1 MEDLTGKQ
9 LGPYQVVASLGEGGM
24 AAVYKAHQPGM
35 ERYVALKILPRH
47 FASDP
52 LFVGRFEQEAKVLAK
67 LQHPHILPVFDF
79 GQADGYTYIVMPFLQ
94 SGDLTD
100 LLRGPSLSLSQIR
113 RIISQVG
120 DALDYA
126 HARGLIHR
134 DVKPSNVLLDER
146 GNCLLT
152 DFGIAKILESGSK
165 LTVTGG
171 IIGTPAYMSPEQG
184 LGEKVDGR
192 SDIYALGIMLYEMA
206 TGRVPYQ
213 AETPMAI
220 MIKHLN
226 DPLPPPRHL
235 NPALPEAV
243 ERVILRALAKQ
254 PQDRY
259 ATAGEMVRALQ
270 AAIPE
275 TVEGPSTPGDVDAT
289 LVSTA
294 GATLEAQRQ
303 ETVEKE
309 GGREPVRPAR
319 QWALAAMGL
328 ILLLVLVVTGVIVFA
343 GDSGD
348 ERSDEIPLVAAT
360 EAATEKINP
369 LQPTEPA
376 TAPTGT
382 ETTPSPEVS
391 STDTPLPTTSL
402 YDNFDD
408 PAFDGAWNPALWESD
423 SDEPCKV
430 AQQEG
435 VISFNMPAQPEE
447 TSCALRINQPSLV
460 SVEQLGVVEARL
472 QIADDLSGEYVNQGI
487 GIGSEDLPDG
497 DWFAFCGLTAHP
509 DQVEAYFEVA
519 NYGGGSTPD
528 ISQGVPAA
536 HDRWYTFRMEVK
548 PDPLTFACFVDDR
561 LIGSVTP
568 ADASALRQARF
579 HRALDTYRE
588 AGSAATTYA
597 DDVRLWSG
605 NEVSPSPYDDFDNPA
620 FEGQFD
626 PELWEPWEDLDKC
639 EAAQEDGILRFSC
652 TQPEGSGLN
661 ALHYQAAEFGQI
673 GFIEARLKLDGDL
686 PASQGAV
693 SVLLA
698 SSLDNWAYCSL
709 NGGPE
714 QAQAQLSCGLAS
726 DRNGMFTEE
735 YRAAG
740 PAVAYDTW
748 HTVRIEMKPDSGE
761 LTFFADGQTIG
772 AHTPAEIERLKSA
785 QFNAELQLYLEDGSL
800 ITGYFDDI
808 RIGPAE

>member
-9 LGPYQVVASLGEGGM
+9 LGPYQVVAPLGEGGM
-24 AAVYKAHQPGM
+24 AAVYKAYQPGM

-100 LLRGPSLSLSQIR
+100 LLRGSALSLAQLR

-126 HARGLIHR
+126 HAHGLIHR

-226 DPLPPPRHL
+226 DPLPPPRRL

-243 ERVILRALAKQ
+243 ERVILKALAKQ

-275 TVEGPSTPGDVDAT
+275 TVEGPPAPAEVDAT

-294 GATLEAQRQ
+294 GATLAAQRQ
-303 ETVEKE
+303 ETKTRRKGHKWLWV
-309 GGREPVRPAR
+309 VV
-319 QWALAAMGL
+319 GL
-328 ILLLVLVVTGVIVFA
+328 VLLVIVLARVLVFIRRGADRLSNRAT
-343 GDSGD
+343 
-348 ERSDEIPLVAAT
+348 LVAAT
-360 EAATEKINP
+360 VAKVTAVPTPAEPVLAQAGAEAT
-369 LQPTEPA
+369 QPVETPPA
-376 TAPTGT
+376 N
-382 ETTPSPEVS
+382 
-391 STDTPLPTTSL
+391 TPLPVADL

-408 PAFDGAWNPALWESD
+408 PAFDGTWNAALWKPD
-423 SDEPCKV
+423 SDEPCEV
-430 AQQEG
+430 AQQDG
-435 VISFNMPAQPEE
+435 VIRFKAPAQPEE
-447 TSCALRINQPSLV
+447 ISCALMINQPSLV
-460 SVEQLGVVEARL
+460 AVDQLGIVEARL
-472 QIADDLSGEYVNQGI
+472 KIADDLSGEYVNQGI

-509 DQVEAYFEVA
+509 DEIEAYFEVA
-519 NYGGGSTPD
+519 NYGGRSSPD

-536 HDRWYTFRMEVK
+536 HNRWYTFRMEVK
-548 PDPLTFACFVDDR
+548 PDPLTFACFVDGT

-568 ADASALRQARF
+568 ADAPTLRQARF
-579 HRALDTYRE
+579 RRALDTYRE
-588 AGSAATTYA
+588 AGSTATTYV
-597 DDVRLWSG
+597 DDVRLSGG
-605 NEVSPSPYDDFDNPA
+605 NEVSPRPYDNFDNPT

-626 PELWEPWEDLDKC
+626 PELWEPWEDIDEC
-639 EAAQEDGILRFSC
+639 EAVQEDGVLRFSC
-652 TQPEGSGLN
+652 TQPDGSGLN
-661 ALHYQAAEFGQI
+661 ALHYQGLEFGQI
-673 GFIEARLKLDGDL
+673 GFVEARLKLDGDM
-686 PASQGAV
+686 PAGWGAV
-693 SVLLA
+693 SVLLT
-698 SSLDNWAYCSL
+698 SSLDSWAYCSL

-714 QAQAQLSCGLAS
+714 QTQAQLSCGVAS

-735 YRAAG
+735 YRADG

-748 HTVRIEMKPDSGE
+748 HIVRIETNPESGE
-761 LTFFADGQTIG
+761 LTFFVDGQPIG
-772 AHTPAEIERLKSA
+772 AHTPAEIELLKSA

-808 RIGPAE
+808 RIGQAE

>member
-24 AAVYKAHQPGM
+24 AAVYKAYQPGM

-79 GQADGYTYIVMPFLQ
+79 GQADGYSYIVMPFLQ

-100 LLRGPSLSLSQIR
+100 LLAGSALSLVQIR

-126 HARGLIHR
+126 HAHGLIHR
-134 DVKPSNVLLDER
+134 DVKPSNVLLDEL

-165 LTVTGG
+165 LTATGG

-226 DPLPPPRHL
+226 DPLPPPRRL
-235 NPALPEAV
+235 NPALHEAV
-243 ERVILRALAKQ
+243 ERVILKALAKQ

-259 ATAGEMVRALQ
+259 AAAGEMVRALQ

-275 TVEGPSTPGDVDAT
+275 TVETPPAPAEADAT
-289 LVSTA
+289 LVSAA
-294 GATLEAQRQ
+294 GTTLEAQRQ

-309 GGREPVRPAR
+309 RSRESVRPAR
-319 QWALAAMGL
+319 QWMLAAAGL
-328 ILLLVLVVTGVIVFA
+328 ILLLVIVVAGVIVFA
-343 GDSGD
+343 AGGD
-348 ERSDEIPLVAAT
+348 EQPDEIPLA
-360 EAATEKINP
+360 AATEKINAV
-369 LQPTEPA
+369 QPTEPDTA
-376 TAPTGT
+376 QTEPGTAPPLEASPTG
-382 ETTPSPEVS
+382 
-391 STDTPLPTTSL
+391 TPLPTASL

-408 PAFDGAWNPALWESD
+408 PAFDGTWNAALWEAD
-423 SDEPCKV
+423 SDEPCEV

-435 VISFNMPAQPEE
+435 VISFKMPAQPEE

-460 SVEQLGVVEARL
+460 SLEQLGVVEARL

-487 GIGSEDLPDG
+487 GIGTEDLPDG

-509 DQVEAYFEVA
+509 DEIEAYFEVA
-519 NYGGGSTPD
+519 NYGGRSSPD
-528 ISQGVPAA
+528 ISQGIPAA
-536 HDRWYTFRMEVK
+536 YDRWHTFRMEVK
-548 PDPLTFACFVDDR
+548 PDPLTFACFVDNTF
-561 LIGSVTP
+561 IGSVTP
-568 ADASALRQARF
+568 ADAPALRQARF
-579 HRALDTYRE
+579 HRTLDTYRE
-588 AGSAATTYA
+588 AESTATTYA
-597 DDVRLWSG
+597 DDVRLLSS
-605 NEVSPSPYDDFDNPA
+605 NAVSPAPYDDFDDPA
-620 FEGQFD
+620 FEGQFN
-626 PELWEPWEDLDKC
+626 PELWEPWDDIDKC
-639 EAAQEDGILRFSC
+639 EAVQEGGVLHFTC
-652 TQPEGSGLN
+652 TEPDGSGLN
-661 ALHYQAAEFGQI
+661 ALHYQGLEFGQI
-673 GFIEARLKLDGDL
+673 GFVEVKLKLDSDL
-686 PASQGAV
+686 PAGRGSV
-693 SVLLA
+693 SLLLTN
-698 SSLDNWAYCSL
+698 SLDSWAGCGL
-709 NGGPE
+709 AGGAE
-714 QAQAQLSCGLAS
+714 LEQAQLSCGVAS
-726 DRNGMFTEE
+726 DRNGVFSEE
-735 YRAAG
+735 YHADG

-748 HTVRIEMKPDSGE
+748 HIVRIEMKPNSGE
-761 LTFFADGQTIG
+761 LTFFVDGQPIG
-772 AHTPAEIERLKSA
+772 THTPAEIERLKSA
-785 QFNAELQLYLEDGSL
+785 QFSAELQLYLEDGAL
-800 ITGYFDDI
+800 IAGYFDNI
-808 RIGPAE
+808 RIGQAE

>member
-24 AAVYKAHQPGM
+24 AAVYKAYQPGM

-100 LLRGPSLSLSQIR
+100 LLRGSALSLAQIR

-126 HARGLIHR
+126 HAHGLIHR

-152 DFGIAKILESGSK
+152 DFGIAKILEGGSK
-165 LTVTGG
+165 LTATGG

-192 SDIYALGIMLYEMA
+192 SDIYALGIVLYEMA

-226 DPLPPPRHL
+226 DPLPPPRRL
-235 NPALPEAV
+235 NPALPEV
-243 ERVILRALAKQ
+243 IERVILKALAKQ

-275 TVEGPSTPGDVDAT
+275 TMEGQPVSAEGDAT
-289 LVSTA
+289 QISTT
-294 GATLEAQRQ
+294 GATLAAQRQ
-303 ETVEKE
+303 ETKTRRKGPKWLWVA
-309 GGREPVRPAR
+309 V
-319 QWALAAMGL
+319 GL
-328 ILLLVLVVTGVIVFA
+328 ILLVIVLARVIGFVRRGA
-343 GDSGD
+343 DRLSN
-348 ERSDEIPLVAAT
+348 RATLVAAT
-360 EAATEKINP
+360 AAPAEKATAGSTPAEPVLAQAGTEAAPPVE
-369 LQPTEPA
+369 
-376 TAPTGT
+376 
-382 ETTPSPEVS
+382 TPSAG
-391 STDTPLPTTSL
+391 TPLPTTGF

-408 PAFDGAWNPALWESD
+408 PAFDGTWNAALWERD
-423 SDEPCKV
+423 SDEPCEV
-430 AQQEG
+430 AQQDG
-435 VISFNMPAQPEE
+435 VIRFKAPAQPEE
-447 TSCALRINQPSLV
+447 TSCALMINQPSLV

-487 GIGSEDLPDG
+487 GIGTEDLPDG
-497 DWFAFCGLTAHP
+497 NWFAFCGLTAHP
-509 DQVEAYFEVA
+509 DEIEAYFEVA
-519 NYGGGSTPD
+519 NYSGRSAPD
-528 ISQGVPAA
+528 ISQGIPAA
-536 HDRWYTFRMEVK
+536 YDRWHTFRMEVN
-548 PDPLTFACFVDDR
+548 PDPLTFACFVDDT

-568 ADASALRQARF
+568 ADAPALHQARF

-588 AGSAATTYA
+588 TGSTATTYA
-597 DDVRLWSG
+597 DDIRLLSS
-605 NEVSPSPYDDFDNPA
+605 NEVSPAPYDDFDNPD
-620 FEGQFD
+620 FEGQFNT
-626 PELWEPWEDLDKC
+626 ELWGPWDDIDKC
-639 EAAQEDGILRFSC
+639 EAVQEDGVLRFAC
-652 TQPEGSGLN
+652 TEPDGSGLN
-661 ALHYQAAEFGQI
+661 ALHYQGAGFGQI
-673 GFIEARLKLDGDL
+673 GFVEARLKLDGDI
-686 PASQGAV
+686 PAGWGAV
-693 SVLLA
+693 SVLLTN
-698 SSLDNWAYCSL
+698 SSDSWAGCGLDGSDEL
-709 NGGPE
+709 E
-714 QAQAQLSCGLAS
+714 QAESSCSVAS
-726 DRNGMFTEE
+726 YHNGVFNEE
-735 YRAAG
+735 YRADG

-748 HTVRIEMKPDSGE
+748 HIVRIEMKPESGE
-761 LTFFADGQTIG
+761 FTFFVDGQPIG
-772 AHTPAEIERLKSA
+772 AHTPAEIEKLKTA
-785 QFNAELQLYLEDGSL
+785 QFNAELRVYLEDGSL
-800 ITGYFDDI
+800 VTGYFDDI
-808 RIGPAE
+808 RIGQAE